1 MESEALPERRHLP
14 EIPNS
19 WIAFTFL
26 FGMIVLRFYG
36 IDSFVTGTLSG
47 ISMYLFGRHINQRKV

>member
-1 MESEALPERRHLP
+1 MREKRRNLV

-26 FGMIVLRFYG
+26 VGMIILRLYG

-47 ISMYLFGRHINQRKV
+47 ISMYLFGRHISQSRKV